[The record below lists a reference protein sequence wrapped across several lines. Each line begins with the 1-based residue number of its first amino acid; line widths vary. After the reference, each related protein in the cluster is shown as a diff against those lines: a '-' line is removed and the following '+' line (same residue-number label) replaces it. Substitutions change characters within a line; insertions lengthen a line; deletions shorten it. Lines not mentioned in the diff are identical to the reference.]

1 MTQDMVSSM
10 SCFCVDAA
18 GTLGLSERLRYNAGM
33 NNHLARLEAR
43 LERLIESVFAR
54 FFSQSIRAQDIVLHL
69 SRAISSGAQIAF
81 TGDPRLYAPDRYRIC
96 LHPDVQKELLACA
109 PDLEYMLSRHVV
121 ALASEAGYRLR
132 TVPVV
137 HLIPDETIPPN
148 DLQVKAE
155 HQPPLNG
162 RTAKLDPISGLAS
175 AEPEPLPRTARNP
188 QLVINGE
195 STFYLTDDIISVG
208 RSRANQLVLDDPRV
222 SRHHAQF
229 RRRAG
234 IYWVF
239 DTNSQSGTFVNNVA
253 IREHALSPGDVIRV
267 GRTQLVYLEDDIP
280 DQETGGTAPLA
291 G

>member
-1 MTQDMVSSM
+1 
-10 SCFCVDAA
+10 
-18 GTLGLSERLRYNAGM
+18 M

-43 LERLIESVFAR
+43 LERLIESVFAH
-54 FFSQSIRAQDIVLHL
+54 FFNQSIRAQDIVLHL
-69 SRAISSGAQIAF
+69 SRAMTGSVQIGLN
-81 TGDPRLYAPDRYRIC
+81 GDPRLYAPDRYRIC
-96 LHPDVQKELLACA
+96 LHPDVQKELLARA

-137 HLIPDETIPPN
+137 NLIPDETIPPN

-155 HQPPLNG
+155 HQSLLNS
-162 RTAKLDPISGLAS
+162 RTAKLDPISGLPS
-175 AEPEPLPRTARNP
+175 EEPFPRTARNP

-195 STFYLTDDIISVG
+195 STFHLTDDIINVG
-208 RSRANQLVLDDPRV
+208 RSRDNQIVLDDPRV

-239 DTNSQSGTFVNNVA
+239 DTSSQSGTFVNNVA
-253 IREHALSPGDVIRV
+253 IREHALSAGDVIRV
-267 GRTQLVYLEDDIP
+267 GKTQLVYLEDDIP
-280 DQETGGTAPLA
+280 DQETSGTAPFT